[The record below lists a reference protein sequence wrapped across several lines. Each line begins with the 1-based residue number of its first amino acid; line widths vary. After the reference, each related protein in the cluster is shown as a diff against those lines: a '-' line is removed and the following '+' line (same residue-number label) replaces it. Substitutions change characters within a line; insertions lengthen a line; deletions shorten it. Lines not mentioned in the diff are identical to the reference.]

1 MSAAGPPSSNSS
13 ALRVPGRGVVIV
25 AVDFSDA
32 SQNARLKAQAWA
44 ARSGDE
50 LLLLYVNDTMEQ
62 AITDAM
68 TPQLLELSRQRHA
81 EAEKKLAALVS
92 ELSRDRLKARSL
104 IREGVPHDRI
114 IKTAL
119 EKKASLIVM
128 GTHGRTRLAHLLIGS
143 VAERV
148 VREAPC
154 PVLVVPFSTDRGA
167 KRSGSRIDRGRR
179 LL

>member
-1 MSAAGPPSSNSS
+1 MSAAQPPSSKSS
-13 ALRVPGRGVVIV
+13 SLRFPGPGVVIV
-25 AVDFSDA
+25 AIDFSDA
-32 SQNARLKAQAWA
+32 SQNACLKAREWA

-68 TPQLLELSRQRHA
+68 TPQLLEVSRQRHG
-81 EAEKKLAALVS
+81 EAERHLAAVVS
-92 ELSRDRLKARSL
+92 ELARDGLKARSL
-104 IREGVPHDRI
+104 ICEGVPHDRI
-114 IKTAL
+114 IKTAVS
-119 EKKASLIVM
+119 EKASLIVM

-154 PVLVVPFSTDRGA
+154 PVLVVPIVRPPKT
-167 KRSGSRIDRGRR
+167 
-179 LL
+179 